1 MKLDLTNI
9 RGCNTFLSQLCDSL
23 NPLITLQ
30 PTKLSDFLNW
40 NVFPHAF
47 LFLFCFFKSQ
57 TYGKLILIGVEN
69 MAFLPTTREEMLQQG
84 YEQVDFVYVSGDAY
98 VDHPSFGC
106 AIITRVLQAYGYSC
120 AILAQPDWHNDD
132 EFTQFGEPRL
142 GFLVSAGNIDSM
154 VNHYSV
160 NKRRRDRDYYSD
172 EGVMGKRPDRPTI
185 VYTQILKR
193 LYPHKPVMIGG
204 IEASLRRLSHY
215 DYWDDKVRRSILMDS
230 QADLLMY
237 GMGENTIVEVADALA
252 SGLEAKDICYI
263 RGTVWKTKSIEYVS
277 DYIMLPSYEEV
288 CKDKR
293 TYAKSFHIQHEN
305 IDAIAA
311 KVLIEP
317 YDGWYVVQNQ
327 PPLPLTQEEMD
338 FTYSLPYERTYHP
351 KYKYIPAI
359 EEVQFS
365 IVSNRGCFGSCA
377 FCAITHHQGRVI
389 STRSKESIVEEAK
402 RITEMPNFKG
412 YIHDVGGPTA
422 NFSREAC
429 DKQREFGA
437 CKSRECLFPKPCN
450 NLVVDHSRYLDILR
464 AVRELPRVK
473 KVFIRSGIRY
483 DYLMYDKSDEFFDE
497 LVQHHISG
505 QLKVAPEHIS
515 AEVLDKMGK
524 PRKELYLKF
533 VEKFKQKNEQ
543 FHKDQYIVPY
553 LMSSHPGCDLN
564 GAIELACYLKKIRH
578 TPKQVQDFY
587 PTPGTP
593 ATCMYYTGLDPKTM
607 KPVYVAR
614 THEEKAM
621 QRALMQFTYPQ
632 NYDLVYKALKT
643 AGRMDLV
650 GNGPKCLIPYQKP
663 GHYPSRG
670 NGNNKRY
677 GQKPYAKK
685 GNERKGMKKG

>member
-1 MKLDLTNI
+1 
-9 RGCNTFLSQLCDSL
+9 
-23 NPLITLQ
+23 
-30 PTKLSDFLNW
+30 
-40 NVFPHAF
+40 
-47 LFLFCFFKSQ
+47 
-57 TYGKLILIGVEN
+57 
-69 MAFLPTTREEMLQQG
+69 MAFLPTTREEMFEQG
-84 YEQVDFVYVSGDAY
+84 YDEVDFIYVSGDAY

-120 AILAQPDWHNDD
+120 VILAQPDWHNDE
-132 EFTQFGEPRL
+132 EFLQFGKPRL

-160 NKRRRDRDYYSD
+160 GKRRRDKDSYSD
-172 EGVMGKRPDRPTI
+172 EGIMGKRPDRPTI

-193 LYPHKPVMIGG
+193 LFPDVPVMIGG

-215 DYWDDKVRRSILMDS
+215 DYWDDAVRRSILIDS

-237 GMGENTIVEVADALA
+237 GMGENTIIEVADALR
-252 SGLEAKDICYI
+252 SGLEAKDLCYI
-263 RGTVWKTKSIEYVS
+263 RGTVWKTKTLDYLS
-277 DYIMLPSYEEV
+277 DYVMLPSYDEV
-288 CKDKR
+288 KQDKYI
-293 TYAKSFHIQHEN
+293 YAKSFHTQHEN
-305 IDAIAA
+305 IDAIVAS
-311 KVLIEP
+311 VLVEP
-317 YDGWYVVQNQ
+317 YDGWFVVQNQ

-338 FTYSLPYERTYHP
+338 FTYSLPYERTFHP

-389 STRSKESIVEEAK
+389 STRSKESIVDEAK
-402 RITEMPNFKG
+402 EITKMPNFKG

-429 DKQREFGA
+429 DKQRDFGA
-437 CKSRECLFPKPCN
+437 CKNSECLFPKPCKN
-450 NLVVDHSRYLDILR
+450 MKVDHSRYLDILR
-464 AVRELPRVK
+464 AVRTLPKIK

-497 LVQHHISG
+497 LVKYHISG

-515 AEVLDKMGK
+515 AAVLDKMGK

-533 VEKFKQKNEQ
+533 VEKFKAKNEEFNMNQ
-543 FHKDQYIVPY
+543 FIVPY
-553 LMSSHPGCDLN
+553 LMSSHPGCDIDA
-564 GAIELACYLKKIRH
+564 AIELACYLKKIRY

-593 ATCMYYTGLDPKTM
+593 ATCMYHTGLDPKTM
-607 KPVYVAR
+607 RPVYVAK
-614 THEEKAM
+614 TYEEKAM

-632 NYDLVYKALKT
+632 NYDLVYKALKN
-643 AGRMDLV
+643 AGRMDLI
-650 GNGPKCLIPYQKP
+650 GNGPKCLIPNRKPGNRGNDPRHAKSDKNNRITQKP
-663 GHYPSRG
+663 DTK
-670 NGNNKRY
+670 KR
-677 GQKPYAKK
+677 K
-685 GNERKGMKKG
+685 

>member
-1 MKLDLTNI
+1 M
-9 RGCNTFLSQLCDSL
+9 S
-23 NPLITLQ
+23 
-30 PTKLSDFLNW
+30 
-40 NVFPHAF
+40 
-47 LFLFCFFKSQ
+47 
-57 TYGKLILIGVEN
+57 
-69 MAFLPTTREEMLQQG
+69 FLPTSRDEMLEQG
-84 YEQVDFVYVSGDAY
+84 FEQVDFIYVNGDAY
-98 VDHPSFGC
+98 VDHPSFGA

-120 AILAQPDWHNDD
+120 VILAQPDWHQDTD
-132 EFTQFGEPRL
+132 FTQFGEPRL

-160 NKRRRDRDYYSD
+160 NKRRRNSDAYSD
-172 EGVMGKRPDRPTI
+172 EGIMGKRPDRPTI

-193 LYPHKPVMIGG
+193 LFPHKPILIGG

-230 QADLLMY
+230 QADVLMY
-237 GMGENTIVEVADALA
+237 GMGENTIVEVADALQ
-252 SGLEAKDICYI
+252 SGLEAKDLCYI
-263 RGTVWKTKSIEYVS
+263 RGTVWKTKSLEYLS
-277 DYIMLPSYEEV
+277 DYILLPSYEEV
-288 CKDKR
+288 SKD
-293 TYAKSFHIQHEN
+293 TYMYAKSFRIQHEN

-311 KVLIEP
+311 AILVEP

-338 FTYSLPYERTYHP
+338 FTYSLPYERTFHP
-351 KYKYIPAI
+351 KYTYIPAI

-377 FCAITHHQGRVI
+377 FCAITHHQGRII

-402 RITEMPNFKG
+402 HITDMPNFKG

-429 DKQREFGA
+429 DKQRTHGA
-437 CKSRECLFPKPCN
+437 CKTKECLFPKACSN
-450 NLVVDHSRYLDILR
+450 MMVDHRRYLEILR

-483 DYLMYDKSDEFFDE
+483 DYLMYDKDGEFFDE
-497 LVQHHISG
+497 LIQHHISG
-505 QLKVAPEHIS
+505 QLKVAPEHIN
-515 AEVLDKMGK
+515 AAVLDKMGK

-533 VEKFKQKNEQ
+533 VETFKQKNEQ
-543 FHKDQYIVPY
+543 FKKKQYVVPY
-553 LMSSHPGCDLN
+553 LMSSHPGSDLHA
-564 GAIELACYLKKIRH
+564 AIELAVYLKKIH
-578 TPKQVQDFY
+578 YTPKQVQDFY

-607 KPVYVAR
+607 RPVYVAK
-614 THEEKAM
+614 TYEEKAM

-643 AGRMDLV
+643 AGRMDLI
-650 GNGPKCLIPYQKP
+650 GNSPKCLIPYRRGTSMSSGYRGKP
-663 GHYPSRG
+663 YKKGI
-670 NGNNKRY
+670 GNNYHGKNKI
-677 GQKPYAKK
+677 GTEK
-685 GNERKGMKKG
+685 NT